1 MIMST
6 NLIAKRKKIYDI
18 TYSTL
23 GSSDLMRPM
32 AINAMRMENT
42 KADLSSLELAMF
54 SFKGKDQR
62 IATKASKYGI
72 SIFVAFVA
80 KLQKKLKKLKKA
92 RSALIESF
100 YAELKPALIKEFG
113 SMPASSTKKNPIQ
126 SAIYTAL
133 QQEIRKLREQNEVKE
148 RLRKS

>member
-1 MIMST
+1 MST
-6 NLIAKRKKIYDI
+6 NLITKRKKIYDI

-72 SIFVAFVA
+72 SIFAA
-80 KLQKKLKKLKKA
+80 KLQKKLKKLKMA

>member
-1 MIMST
+1 MFMST
-6 NLIAKRKKIYDI
+6 NLITKRKKIYDI

-72 SIFVAFVA
+72 SIFVA
-80 KLQKKLKKLKKA
+80 KLQKKLKKLKMA
-92 RSALIESF
+92 RSALVESF

-113 SMPASSTKKNPIQ
+113 SMPDSSTKKNPIQ

-133 QQEIRKLREQNEVKE
+133 QQEIRKLREQNEVKD

>member
-1 MIMST
+1 MFMST

-72 SIFVAFVA
+72 SIFAA
-80 KLQKKLKKLKKA
+80 KLQKKLKKLKMA

-133 QQEIRKLREQNEVKE
+133 QQEIRKLREQNEVKD

>member
-1 MIMST
+1 MST

-42 KADLSSLELAMF
+42 KVDLSSLELAMF

-72 SIFVAFVA
+72 SIFAA
-80 KLQKKLKKLKKA
+80 KLQKKLKKLKMA

-133 QQEIRKLREQNEVKE
+133 QQEIRKLREQNEVKD

>member
-1 MIMST
+1 MFMST
-6 NLIAKRKKIYDI
+6 NLITKRKKIYDI

-72 SIFVAFVA
+72 SIFAA
-80 KLQKKLKKLKKA
+80 KLQKKLKKLKMA